1 MAHYL
6 EIGISDAPF
15 LADTDLT
22 AKQYL
27 FVIPASTA
35 GYVTVGNGASNPTP
49 IGVLQNSPS
58 QGQEARVRV
67 LGFTKVKA
75 ITPSGCGL
83 AYGRFISAST
93 EGQAVPQA
101 SETGV
106 ALLGRWLDTGLA
118 VSSCA
123 YGMAFV
129 NCAGFATCAV
139 SAC

>member
-1 MAHYL
+1 MAHYIEL
-6 EIGISDAPF
+6 SISDAPF
-15 LADTDLT
+15 LADADLT
-22 AKQYL
+22 SSQYL

-35 GYVTVGNGASNPTP
+35 GYVKVSTGASNPTP
-49 IGVLQNSPS
+49 LGVLQNSPS

-67 LGFTKVKA
+67 IGFTKVKA
-75 ITPSGCGL
+75 VTPSGCGL

-101 SETGV
+101 AETGTSLV
-106 ALLGRWLDTGLA
+106 GRWLDSGLA

-129 NCAGFATCAV
+129 NCAGFSVCAV
-139 SAC
+139 AAC